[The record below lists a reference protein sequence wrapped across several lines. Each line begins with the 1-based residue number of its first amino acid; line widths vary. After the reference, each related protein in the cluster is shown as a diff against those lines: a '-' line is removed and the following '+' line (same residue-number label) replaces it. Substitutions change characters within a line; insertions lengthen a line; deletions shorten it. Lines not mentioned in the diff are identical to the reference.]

1 MRCPAEVV
9 PVDGVSK
16 RHFFF
21 FFGLLLSW
29 LACLIKWIRKVC
41 GGYFLFII
49 RHVTF

>member
-21 FFGLLLSW
+21 FFWVASFLAGLLDQMDFESL
-29 LACLIKWIRKVC
+29 RR
-41 GGYFLFII
+41 LFSL
-49 RHVTF
+49 HNQTCDF